1 LEVKKM
7 QKRTFYFFGLLII
20 LLFGS
25 SMVLGAESNFCPDPS
40 SKGQTV
46 LDLPQVENPAL
57 RQAQGGERSRTT
69 VGGEEILVS
78 GKSVSVKRN
87 QVLLEIA
94 EGTW

>member
-46 LDLPQVENPAL
+46 LDLPQVENPA
-57 RQAQGGERSRTT
+57 

>member
-1 LEVKKM
+1 M
-7 QKRTFYFFGLLII
+7 QKRMFYFFGLLII
-20 LLFGS
+20 LLFGV

-46 LDLPQVENPAL
+46 LDLPQVENPA
-57 RQAQGGERSRTT
+57 

-78 GKSVSVKRN
+78 GKSASVKRN

>member
-1 LEVKKM
+1 M

-40 SKGQTV
+40 SKGQTI
-46 LDLPQVENPAL
+46 LDLPQVENPA
-57 RQAQGGERSRTT
+57 

-78 GKSVSVKRN
+78 GKSASVKRN

-94 EGTW
+94 TGTW